1 MFVLFINDCDNIKIK
16 IKNSRKRGKKE
27 GKPTLKTK
35 IDSLFIH
42 GKNKVKNLIYTVNIY
57 KLSKRRSQQ
66 VRFEPGIVIWNLRSQ
81 LP

>member
-1 MFVLFINDCDNIKIK
+1 MFVLFKNDCDNIKIK
-16 IKNSRKRGKKE
+16 IKNSNREKKE

-57 KLSKRRSQQ
+57 KLSKRRSLE
-66 VRFEPGIVIWNLRSQ
+66 VRFEPGIAIWNLRSQ